1 MTFETFVQDMLARF
15 PFLREECSA
24 YMDDEEPLAYIAF
37 GCVLTPW
44 LERCL
49 ETRDIANII
58 KICQFFEASAVDSR
72 SDERLSDLIAIELG
86 EWLPGLQESNL
97 LLSHLGHETQR
108 VCSYHISRLDS

>member
-1 MTFETFVQDMLARF
+1 MTFEMFVQDMLARF

-24 YMDDEEPLAYIAF
+24 YMADDEPLAYIAF

-49 ETRDIANII
+49 ETRDIANVI
-58 KICQFFEASAVDSR
+58 KICRFLEASALDSR

-86 EWLPGLQESNL
+86 EWLPGLRERSL

-108 VCSYHISRLDS
+108 VRSYHISRLDS

>member
-15 PFLREECSA
+15 PFLRELCSA

-49 ETRDIANII
+49 ETRDIAKVT
-58 KICQFFEASAVDSR
+58 KICQFLEASALDSR
-72 SDERLSDLIAIELG
+72 SSTFYSFLASASGIRVVSELLSPLD
-86 EWLPGLQESNL
+86 QL
-97 LLSHLGHETQR
+97 LL
-108 VCSYHISRLDS
+108 